1 MFLPCP
7 KRVLEIKHLPMSRY
21 WSQYNEEKERRNTY
35 STTAYQS
42 WDGVGGE
49 YGGVDEDRGYPS

>member
-1 MFLPCP
+1 
-7 KRVLEIKHLPMSRY
+7 MSRD
-21 WSQYNEEKERRNTY
+21 WSQYNRRVGKERRDPY

-49 YGGVDEDRGYPS
+49 YGGVDKDMGIFRLGRP